1 MRSLPELLR
10 YKRFHPLIAILAVS
24 LVALLCA
31 PLMETENYHA
41 VPFILLFVVTILA
54 TFMGIVP
61 VLIAATLGALVW
73 NYFFIPPHFTFHIE
87 KTEDILLFAMFFM
100 IAMLNGVLTSR
111 LQEQEQLARDREKHA
126 HALLKLTRELAEA
139 RGQKEMM
146 AVAERGIKRE
156 FGLVAE
162 VIVSDGATGS
172 DIPRGA
178 HKSDIFPLTGISM
191 NPGYVVLKNSRDF
204 EEDVFW
210 STYLTQI
217 SGALERE
224 YLGELAQKARF
235 LDESD
240 RLYKALFNS
249 ISHELRIP
257 VATVMGAAESMLTQ
271 NHTPGVQRELAQ
283 EIFTASARLNRVI
296 ENLLNISRLESGRI
310 SPHLDWHDM
319 HDLVNKVL
327 ADLEEEL
334 RSFVVTVNIPEEM
347 PPVYIDFGLMEQVL
361 YNLLFNSAEHAPA
374 RSEIGI
380 SLSHEHKMLQ
390 IIMHDSGPGFPKDKI
405 GQVFDKFFRIEH
417 SRPGGLGLGLS
428 IVKGFVEA
436 HRGSIMVENRPEGGA
451 MFTMLIPC
459 VPPEKASLKS

>member
-1 MRSLPELLR
+1 MRSLPELLS

-31 PLMETENYHA
+31 PLMKTENYHA

-87 KTEDILLFAMFFM
+87 KPEDILLFAMFFM

-139 RGQKEMM
+139 RGRKEMM
-146 AVAERGIKRE
+146 TVAERGIRRE

-162 VIVSDGATGS
+162 VIASDGNAVS

-178 HKSDIFPLTGISM
+178 HKSNIFPLTGISM
-191 NPGYVVLKNSRDF
+191 NPGYVVLKNSGDF

-210 STYLTQI
+210 STYLAQI

-240 RLYKALFNS
+240 RLYKTLFNS

-257 VATVMGAAESMLTQ
+257 VATIMGASESMLTQ
-271 NHTPGVQRELAQ
+271 KHTPEVQGELAQ
-283 EIFTASARLNRVI
+283 EIFTASVRLNRVI

-310 SPHLDWHDM
+310 SAHRDWHDM

-334 RSFVVTVNIPEEM
+334 RSFIVSVKIPEEM
-347 PPVYIDFGLMEQVL
+347 QPVYIDFGLMEQVL
-361 YNLLFNSAEHAPA
+361 YNLLFNAAEHAPV
-374 RSEIGI
+374 RSEISI
-380 SLSHEHKMLQ
+380 SLSFSRNYLS
-390 IIMHDSGPGFPKDKI
+390 ISITDNGPGFPNDKT
-405 GQVFDKFFRIEH
+405 GQIFDKFFRIEH

-436 HRGSIMVENRPEGGA
+436 LRGSIMAENRPEGGA
-451 MFTMLIPC
+451 LFSMLIPC
-459 VPPEKASLKS
+459 EPPDLSSANT